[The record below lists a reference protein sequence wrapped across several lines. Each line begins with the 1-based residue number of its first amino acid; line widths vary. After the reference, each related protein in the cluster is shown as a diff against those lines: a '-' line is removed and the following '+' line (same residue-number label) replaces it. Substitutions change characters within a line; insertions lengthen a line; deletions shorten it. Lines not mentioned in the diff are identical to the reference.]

1 MAEEHE
7 GGVGEEQEGSDREG
21 NIEDQEGIEQEDGLD
36 YYENVEYLEESPPPS
51 PLPSPPAS
59 PLPSL
64 QEVFNNMPIGM
75 LERLQVLADPL
86 ANPQVDPPANPQVE
100 VLELDML
107 EAPQGF
113 QARLNAEVE
122 RALNGGPTGVFRLII
137 MLEEATK
144 MLKSSPLVPIEA
156 VIEEIEAMPQD
167 YETIPTPE
175 RREPNVVT
183 MVDGEMRGVPL
194 SFAVAR
200 GHAALNVSVPVEANV
215 QVERSEYLL
224 RIFVI

>member
-86 ANPQVDPPANPQVE
+86 ANPQVE

-107 EAPQGF
+107 EAPQDF
-113 QARLNAEVE
+113 QPRLNAEVE

-194 SFAVAR
+194 YFAVAR